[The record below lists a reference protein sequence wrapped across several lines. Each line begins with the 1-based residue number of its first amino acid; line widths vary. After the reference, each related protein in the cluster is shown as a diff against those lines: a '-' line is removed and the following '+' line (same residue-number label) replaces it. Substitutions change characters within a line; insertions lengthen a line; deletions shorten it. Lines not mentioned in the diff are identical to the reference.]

1 MFNDYLEDEYK
12 PAYEAWKSN
21 QTPETNLSFLN
32 TISPIV
38 QKGVQMYGGDS
49 PLAASRGRLLALDA
63 AKSYDPKRSRLQSHI
78 LNHMQGLR
86 RITQQQSRV
95 ISVPERVLMENQKLQ
110 NQHQELADELGR
122 DPTDA
127 ELSDKMGISMSRLA
141 KIRSYRPGMTSGQ
154 VEAVDPLTGGVAG
167 RLPGHQAAQNLW
179 TEIVYQ
185 DLNPLDQKI
194 MELSLGMRGNKKL
207 SNAEIASKLGRSPG
221 AITQRKTRIQKLLD
235 QEQQLSPFIAG

>member
-1 MFNDYLEDEYK
+1 MFNDYLEEEYK
-12 PAYEAWKSN
+12 PAYESWKAN
-21 QTPETNLSFLN
+21 QTPETNLAFLN

-38 QKGVQMYGGDS
+38 QKGVKMYGGDS

-63 AKSYDPKRSRLQSHI
+63 ARSYDPKRSRLQSHI
-78 LNHMQGLR
+78 LNQMQGLK

-95 ISVPERVLMENQKLQ
+95 MSVPERLLLEHQKLQ
-110 NQHQELADELGR
+110 NQHQELSDELGR
-122 DPTDA
+122 EPTDA
-127 ELSDKMGISMSRLA
+127 ELSDKMGLSMSRLA
-141 KIRSYRPGMTSGQ
+141 KIRRYQPGMTSGQ
-154 VEAVDPLTGGVAG
+154 IEAADPLTGGVAG

-179 TEIVYQ
+179 AEIVYQ

-221 AITQRKTRIQKLLD
+221 AITQRKTKIQQLLD
-235 QEQQLSPFIAG
+235 QEQQLSPFMG